1 MNFIDLATLQKQQ
14 EILSKFD
21 NIGVDDSIQKIVV
34 PATLDEPGSL
44 NSIKSSFKWQMQ
56 GKFKLLYWKLVFENN
71 YNTPLAN
78 SGYMYNYYNP
88 SKSGFFKLVGGGQN
102 KTFNSTF
109 TINVGSANNSY
120 IHRETRIS
128 IEKYFISVNDYILM
142 FHSYNYN
149 DNFLLFMHTKNHF
162 PIDLTFDLAQPT
174 DFSIKNYKYT
184 SDTNTEQVA
193 CGYGVFSAE
202 IYYKILE
209 E

>member
-1 MNFIDLATLQKQQ
+1 MAFIDLATLQKQQ

-44 NSIKSSFKWQMQ
+44 TSIKSSFNWQMQ
-56 GKFKLLYWKLVFENN
+56 GKFKLLYWKLTFENN
-71 YNTPLAN
+71 YGTPLAN
-78 SGYMYNYYNP
+78 SGYMYNYY
-88 SKSGFFKLVGGGQN
+88 SKNKLGYFKLMGGGQN
-102 KTFNSTF
+102 KTFNSVFIIRTN
-109 TINVGSANNSY
+109 TGNYIRTETAIN
-120 IHRETRIS
+120 
-128 IEKYFISVNDYILM
+128 IEKYLFSINDYIYM
-142 FHSYNYN
+142 SHTNNYNYTA
-149 DNFLLFMHTKNHF
+149 LLFMPTKNHF

-209 E
+209 D